1 MNSRPVFQLTL
12 HPTYY
17 KLGFFNVPRDFDRY
31 VRSDDGPVTLT
42 LSSQFHE
49 IGAWANRRANRNGT
63 ARIMGGARLRL
74 WFQGRYREMDT
85 VPVRFDSLDRLVL
98 G

>member
-1 MNSRPVFQLTL
+1 MNSRPQFLLTL

-17 KLGFFNVPRDFDRY
+17 KQGFFNVPRNFHRY
-31 VRSDDGPVTLT
+31 VRLDDGPVTLA
-42 LSSQFHE
+42 LGSQFHE
-49 IGAWANRRANRNGT
+49 IDAWANRRANRNGT
-63 ARIMGGARLRL
+63 TRIMGGARLRL

-85 VPVRFDSLDRLVL
+85 VPVRFDRFDRFVL